1 MRTIDDAHI
10 RRLDMTLL
18 LVFEGL
24 IRQGKMGAVG
34 VELGLT
40 QSAVSHAVGRLR
52 TVFGD
57 QLFVR
62 RGAGVVPTR
71 RAVELA
77 EPIGR
82 AIAAVRGAL
91 LVGRSFDPAS
101 ATRMFRVAAFD
112 SVIAALTPRLIADLA
127 ANAPGCT
134 VAFRTL
140 GKAESERAVLDG
152 TVDLAVGV
160 HRPALDGTVTRPLL
174 AEGYRVAARRGH
186 PALADGLDLD
196 TYCAL
201 GHVLVSP
208 SGDPRGVVDDVL
220 AGIGRTRRVVVVMPQ
235 FVSALMAVSRSDAI
249 VTAPARACRRL
260 GELFDLG
267 IHEPPLQL
275 PGFTL
280 GLLTRA
286 DFGDDPALAWFG
298 ERVADALADGD

>member
-34 VELGLT
+34 AELGLT

-52 TVFGD
+52 AIFDD

-62 RGAGVVPTR
+62 RGAGVEPTR

-91 LVGRSFDPAS
+91 RVGRSFDPMS

-112 SVIAALTPRLIADLA
+112 SAIAALAPRLIADLA
-127 ANAPGCT
+127 AHAPGCT
-134 VAFRTL
+134 VTFRTL
-140 GKAESERAVLDG
+140 GKVETRRAVLDG

-160 HRPALDGTVTRPLL
+160 DRLTVDGTVSRPLL
-174 AEGYRVAARRGH
+174 EEGYMVAARAGH
-186 PALADGLDLD
+186 PAIGERLDLD

-208 SGDPRGVVDDVL
+208 SGDPRGIVDDAL
-220 AGIGRTRRVVVVMPQ
+220 AAIGRSRRVMVVMPQ
-235 FVSALMAVSRSDAI
+235 FVSALMAASRSDAI

-260 GELFDLG
+260 GKLFDLE
-267 IHEPPLQL
+267 IHEPPLAL

-280 GLLTRA
+280 ALLTRA
-286 DFGDDPALAWFG
+286 DAADDPALAWFG
-298 ERVADALADGD
+298 DRVAAALADGD